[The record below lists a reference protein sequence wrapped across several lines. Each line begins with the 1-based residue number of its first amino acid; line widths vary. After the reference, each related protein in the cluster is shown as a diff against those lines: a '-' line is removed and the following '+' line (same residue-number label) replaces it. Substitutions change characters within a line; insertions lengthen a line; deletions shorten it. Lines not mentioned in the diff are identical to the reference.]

1 MQSINIQHNVKSGY
15 SQALSFLL
23 ACGCYIKSF
32 PQMCK

>member
-23 ACGCYIKSF
+23 ACGYIKSF